1 MHHGYWQ
8 ERWDKG
14 EIGFHASEVNPL
26 LIAHAG
32 ALAPGIIYVPMCGK
46 SRDLTYLAERGFV
59 VVGSEWVPEAAAA
72 YFAEAGVIAVTS
84 QLGPFACLRAP
95 ELAVSLL
102 VGDAFALG
110 EVVPSPHLPLFDS
123 AYDRASLVAIDP
135 ARRRDYVDTMY
146 RVLRPGGTLLLVT
159 FDYDQQALD
168 GPPWSIDDAL
178 VHSLF
183 ASRFEVQPLEQRP
196 APVSPRFAAAGI
208 TEVREAA
215 YLLRRLGGKLDSP

>member
-26 LIAHAG
+26 LVAHLG
-32 ALAPGIIYVPMCGK
+32 ALAPGNIYVPMCGK
-46 SRDLTYLAERGFV
+46 SRDLTYLAERGFAV
-59 VVGSEWVPEAAAA
+59 AGTEWVHEAAAA
-72 YFAEAGVIAVTS
+72 YFAEAGVVAATS
-84 QLGPFACLRAP
+84 QLGPFTCLRAP
-95 ELAVSLL
+95 GLAVALL

-110 EVVPSPHLPLFDS
+110 EAVPTPHLPLFDS

-135 ARRRDYVDTMY
+135 ARRRDYVDTMH

-159 FDYDQQALD
+159 FDYDQQKLD
-168 GPPWSIDDAL
+168 GPPWSINDDL
-178 VHSLF
+178 VQTLF
-183 ASRFEVQPLEQRP
+183 ASRFELQRLEQRP

-208 TEVREAA
+208 TALHEAA
-215 YLLRRLGGKLDSP
+215 YLLRRQDAR